1 MAQDE
6 TIKTPREKLPDHE
19 PAKFD
24 EPGTI
29 PLQVGLSGERPNS
42 GRPVAMPGS
51 TDPLMG
57 ADLGSYEII
66 ELLGQGGFGKVYR
79 ARDKTLGRDVAIK
92 FLHSTVDFRRRALFQ
107 REAKAIAALS
117 KHPNIVAIH
126 QWGEYE
132 GQNYFVL
139 EFVEGSAEK
148 LLEEYQEGL
157 PVAMA
162 LRIAAECAEAL
173 HESHKNKI
181 MHRDIKP
188 ANILIEPSN
197 GAVKLS
203 DFGLASFG
211 PSSDFTLHGT
221 ISGSPSYMS
230 PEQANAEP
238 LDARTDIFSL
248 GVTLYEL
255 LCGKRPFEANTAEEV
270 IVRIRNNDR
279 ISLHTRRPDLPEAVC
294 SIVEKATAFAR
305 ASRYQTAQEF
315 ARALRIALQSL
326 ERSGRVASEPE
337 PTIPAAPDAPQRQ
350 SKPRSLSWRAGIGA
364 AALALAVL
372 LFASWNYLA
381 SGPGDRTSGKT
392 VLAAAN
398 DCMER
403 KSFSE
408 AADAY
413 QEYLQ
418 QDSKNDSALY
428 GLGLAL
434 VGQGKSEDAAGV
446 VNRIQ
451 DDHLRAEVAAAL
463 AFESQRPDA
472 RQEIER
478 AVGTARAKYPQLL
491 LARLNAQDG
500 KDDQVV
506 QQLSNLSADQ
516 FRFGYQYAEALQTL
530 GQAYY
535 HLNKLDE
542 AKTVFDNLGQSSVP
556 GLRDT
561 ANAYSAEIA
570 RKRDDSRREQVH
582 LAAQRI
588 SEQIQKQEAQSSS
601 VDDWTSRP
609 LTFFILPMEA
619 GRSRYAAES
628 GLVDLLPT
636 MLGGELDTKTTMNL
650 VDREIINELLAEQ
663 ELSAFV
669 GSKEGQLQLG
679 RVLGARI
686 ILKLNATAA
695 GGKEKLV
702 VKADNV
708 ETTEQIPI
716 PTIELQRN
724 MESEAVAALLKD
736 SIWQEISRQFPI
748 RGRLYLGDN
757 GPETNIGADVGV
769 AQGMT
774 FQILSDRD
782 APPIGDATA
791 LVQGSPGANL
801 ARLAVTGVDIAKLG
815 KNPEQGWYIRQ
826 KS

>member
-1 MAQDE
+1 
-6 TIKTPREKLPDHE
+6 
-19 PAKFD
+19 
-24 EPGTI
+24 
-29 PLQVGLSGERPNS
+29 
-42 GRPVAMPGS
+42 
-51 TDPLMG
+51 MG

-66 ELLGQGGFGKVYR
+66 ELLGQGGFGKVYK

-92 FLHSTVDFRRRALFQ
+92 FLHSTVDLRRQKLFE

-132 GQNYFVL
+132 DQNYFVL
-139 EFVEGSAEK
+139 EFVEGNAEK
-148 LLEEYQEGL
+148 LLEEHQEGL
-157 PVAMA
+157 PLALA
-162 LRIAAECAEAL
+162 LRIAAECALGL
-173 HESHKNKI
+173 HEAHKQNI
-181 MHRDIKP
+181 LHRDIKP
-188 ANILIEPSN
+188 ANILIEPDN
-197 GAVKLS
+197 GAVKLT
-203 DFGLASFG
+203 DFGLATFG
-211 PSSDFTLHGT
+211 PSSKFTIDGT
-221 ISGSPSYMS
+221 VSGSPSYMS
-230 PEQANAEP
+230 PEQANAEQ
-238 LDARTDIFSL
+238 LDRRTDIFSL

-255 LCGKRPFEANTAEEV
+255 LCGRLPFEGHTAEETLA
-270 IVRIRNNDR
+270 RIRQNER
-279 ISLHTRRPDLPEAVC
+279 VLLRSRRPDLPEAVC
-294 SIVEKATAFAR
+294 AIVEKATAFAR
-305 ASRYQTAQEF
+305 PSRYQTAQEF
-315 ARALRIALQSL
+315 ARALRIALQGL
-326 ERSGRVASEPE
+326 ERSGVVASEPA
-337 PTIPAAPDAPQRQ
+337 PAVPEAKAPQEQPKWRRRA
-350 SKPRSLSWRAGIGA
+350 SRAVIGLAAVVLAMVLLVSLSY
-364 AALALAVL
+364 
-372 LFASWNYLA
+372 LF
-381 SGPGDRTSGKT
+381 PGVGERVSGKT
-392 VLAAAN
+392 ALAAAN
-398 DCMER
+398 EHMER
-403 KSFSE
+403 KEFPE
-408 AADAY
+408 AANAY

-418 QDSKNDSALY
+418 QDAQSSSALH
-428 GLGLAL
+428 GLAL
-434 VGQGKSEDAAGV
+434 ALAGEGRFDDATETM
-446 VNRIQ
+446 NRIQ
-451 DDHLRAEVAAAL
+451 DENLRAEVAAVL
-463 AFESQRPDA
+463 AFETQRPDA
-472 RQEIER
+472 RQEIEQ
-478 AVGTARAKYPQLL
+478 AAATAQTKYPQVL
-491 LARLNAQDG
+491 LARLNALDG
-500 KDDQVV
+500 KEDQVI
-506 QQLSNLSADQ
+506 QQLSNLSANQ
-516 FRFGYQYAEALQTL
+516 FSFGYQYAEALQTL

-535 HLNKLDE
+535 HLNKFAE
-542 AKTVFDNLGQSSVP
+542 AKAAFDELSQVPVP
-556 GLRDT
+556 GLREI

-570 RKRDDSRREQVH
+570 RKRDDSRREEVR
-582 LAAQRI
+582 AAARRI
-588 SEQIQKQEAQSSS
+588 SEQIQKQEVQSSS

-619 GRSRYAAES
+619 GRCRYAVES

-636 MLGGELDTKTTMNL
+636 MLGGELDAKTTMNL

-724 MESEAVAALLKD
+724 MEPEAVAAVLKD

-748 RGRLYLGDN
+748 QGRLYLSDN

-791 LVQGSPGANL
+791 SVQGSPGANL
-801 ARLAVTGVDIAKLG
+801 ARLVVTGIDIAKLG